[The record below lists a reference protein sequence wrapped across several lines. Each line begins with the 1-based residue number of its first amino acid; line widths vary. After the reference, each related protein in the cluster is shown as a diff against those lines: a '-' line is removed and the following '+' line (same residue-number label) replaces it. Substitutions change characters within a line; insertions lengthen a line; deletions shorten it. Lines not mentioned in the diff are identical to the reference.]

1 MKYAVHV
8 ALLKWSIN
16 RFQPV
21 QKKAVRVYCANIY
34 TVGQT
39 LKTCAARVHLDQILY
54 AVAFLITFK
63 DVVVEFSYFV

>member
-39 LKTCAARVHLDQILY
+39 LKTCAAREQLDQILY
-54 AVAFLITFK
+54 AVAFLVTCTSM
-63 DVVVEFSYFV
+63 VVKFSYFV